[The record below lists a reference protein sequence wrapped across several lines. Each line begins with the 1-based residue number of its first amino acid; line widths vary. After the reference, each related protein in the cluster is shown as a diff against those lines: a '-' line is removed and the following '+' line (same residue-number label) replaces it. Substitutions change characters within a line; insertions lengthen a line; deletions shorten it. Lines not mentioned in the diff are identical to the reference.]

1 MPEYTYIS
9 HKVKKGET
17 LYGISRQY
25 TVEEHKI
32 LQANP
37 EIKITP
43 KGKGKYEIANLK
55 EGQILRIPQKK
66 KIGKRGVK
74 AITGNTTPKAGIK
87 EKYRV
92 TEWYPGTPT
101 EMKNPANV
109 KWAVYYKEK
118 GKYILKFK
126 KEIGEFTFHEQA
138 IGKDIKIVG
147 YLYSPELDNDSALS
161 VKVSPN
167 QKPSLTSLTLYDVK
181 KDKPLSQNA
190 KLKLGQ
196 ILYVVANTTGSVG
209 KKIEFTLL
217 KKEEKQGK
225 TEYKTVT
232 NTTEKVSTKGTATTA
247 FPLND
252 YKLLVNPIKKH
263 EYKVKA
269 QLEEGNA
276 KKDKPKQQP
285 KKEESIIYKGTIFFK
300 EGWNKFRETYKKMTT
315 SEEPQI
321 QKVSL
326 YIPGGKEKVSY
337 GEILKLKIEGK
348 NLKGQSIEYT
358 VYEDD
363 WPLKDEL
370 DSSIVQMKADV
381 QELDIQLTK
390 EMYKKGGT
398 SWLELA
404 DGKHEIYV
412 DVKLKGDILA
422 KSTKIIEVDTS
433 TIKMEPIPGNRAVM
447 TGEDKKGDCGQKYCI
462 KKGDKNEL
470 IREINIRLAGFGGNV
485 PTDEFTDRTEKMIKQ
500 FQRDYMKVPETGRI
514 CGNVLKAIDEFS
526 SKYELPSGIWQ
537 KRNNNNTNEML
548 CPCGICTGFGKGRGK
563 GEYNK
568 TAKIE
573 ANHKYEYP
581 GIHRSLLW
589 SLKAVLFYLNKTK
602 SSLGYSFKHIE
613 SGYRCQDR
621 NIQKGRGSTNHM
633 GKALDL
639 HFNKNG
645 KRASSIKEMEDI
657 RLNIFNK
664 YLGAKW
670 DWKKGQQ
677 DIFNLES
684 TSIGATSWVHYDVR
698 EFDLV
703 YLKDKY
709 FTKTQAGL
717 NGKSIIT
724 LAQELGFKNT
734 CNCLGAI
741 KIAKKKEDV
750 NTTCYCFNKGH
761 RTSSCNGKGITISK
775 EDYEKESERL
785 GVEIAIMEAIAKQ
798 ESKRSSFWEEG
809 QATILFERHKM
820 WEYLKKDKGK
830 TDKELMKLNKLYPNI
845 VNKDQGG
852 YGKYSEQYT
861 KLEEA
866 KKLDYTTALKACS
879 WGKFQVMGFNY
890 DVSFDS
896 PEDMEKAVNACEY
909 QQFRFF
915 IGYLENTSGLIRAM
929 KNKNWEEIARLYNGN
944 SWRTINPEYANNIKK
959 YYNEFK
965 K

>member
-1 MPEYTYIS
+1 MPEYTYIN

-269 QLEEGNA
+269 QFEEGNA

-326 YIPGGKEKVSY
+326 YIPGNKSKVSY
-337 GEILKLKIEGK
+337 GEKLKLKIEGK

-363 WPLKDEL
+363 GPLKDEL

-412 DVKLKGDILA
+412 DVKLKGEILA

-447 TGEDKKGDCGQKYCI
+447 TGEDKKIENCLCKQYDLIWGAKVSCEFRKKVVEICKELWPNDWQNTANNLMAVMAWETGESFSPSVKNRQSSATGLIQFMRDTAIQLGTTVEKLEKMTALEQLDYVRKYYYPQRNKKLEFVDFYLQVLFPASMGKPDEHVVFSKDGKGLDKNDKNYSLRIKAYPVNKGFDTNPKYGNNDGMVTKAEIKKGIQKYIDKGKINKATTFSCKVLAKKEDKKESI
-462 KKGDKNEL
+462 GKWHDPVDNPMRTKYNSYGNIKPVNGAYGDVRNGYTKYHSGLDLFALPYIKNEFDGTKVYACLDGIVEESVAGNQAGQTIRIKIYNVKDLLEQEKKVNYSLEFKKGEIKGIDIKESDEVYLIYMHLSKRYVKKGDK
-470 IREINIRLAGFGGNV
+470 V
-485 PTDEFTDRTEKMIKQ
+485 K
-500 FQRDYMKVPETGRI
+500 
-514 CGNVLKAIDEFS
+514 
-526 SKYELPSGIWQ
+526 SGDVIG
-537 KRNNNNTNEML
+537 L
-548 CPCGICTGFGKGRGK
+548 
-563 GEYNK
+563 
-568 TAKIE
+568 
-573 ANHKYEYP
+573 
-581 GIHRSLLW
+581 
-589 SLKAVLFYLNKTK
+589 
-602 SSLGYSFKHIE
+602 
-613 SGYRCQDR
+613 SGVS
-621 NIQKGRGSTNHM
+621 GS
-633 GKALDL
+633 
-639 HFNKNG
+639 
-645 KRASSIKEMEDI
+645 I
-657 RLNIFNK
+657 
-664 YLGAKW
+664 
-670 DWKKGQQ
+670 
-677 DIFNLES
+677 
-684 TSIGATSWVHYDVR
+684 
-698 EFDLV
+698 
-703 YLKDKY
+703 
-709 FTKTQAGL
+709 
-717 NGKSIIT
+717 
-724 LAQELGFKNT
+724 
-734 CNCLGAI
+734 
-741 KIAKKKEDV
+741 
-750 NTTCYCFNKGH
+750 
-761 RTSSCNGKGITISK
+761 
-775 EDYEKESERL
+775 
-785 GVEIAIMEAIAKQ
+785 
-798 ESKRSSFWEEG
+798 
-809 QATILFERHKM
+809 
-820 WEYLKKDKGK
+820 
-830 TDKELMKLNKLYPNI
+830 
-845 VNKDQGG
+845 
-852 YGKYSEQYT
+852 
-861 KLEEA
+861 
-866 KKLDYTTALKACS
+866 
-879 WGKFQVMGFNY
+879 
-890 DVSFDS
+890 
-896 PEDMEKAVNACEY
+896 
-909 QQFRFF
+909 
-915 IGYLENTSGLIRAM
+915 
-929 KNKNWEEIARLYNGN
+929 
-944 SWRTINPEYANNIKK
+944 ANNIPSPHLHFEITTILNAYGTGKTRRTNPARFVK
-959 YYNEFK
+959 LNSYNTKEQDEAVKFKYNENGHK
-965 K
+965 TKWNAPKQDQTKD

>member
-285 KKEESIIYKGTIFFK
+285 KKEESIIYKGTIFLK
-300 EGWNKFRETYKKMTT
+300 EGWNKFRETYKEMTT
-315 SEEPQI
+315 SEDPQI

-326 YIPGGKEKVSY
+326 YIPGNKSKVSY
-337 GEILKLKIEGK
+337 GEKLKLKIEGK

-447 TGEDKKGDCGQKYCI
+447 TGEDKKKEEKCPRCNKDFTLEEI
-462 KKGDKNEL
+462 KLVFTNASKSDLEKLLISLNAYRKKFEL
-470 IREINIRLAGFGGNV
+470 NTCAKKAHFFAQSIEESGRDLLGALEGEDFKHYTPKRLVEVFD
-485 PTDEFTDRTEKMIKQ
+485 TFR
-500 FQRDYMKVPETGRI
+500 
-514 CGNVLKAIDEFS
+514 
-526 SKYELPSGIWQ
+526 SKYEDYGRGN
-537 KRNNNNTNEML
+537 KRNIYKGMNDERLAYVDRKKAKPIAEAYLYGKTQGRETASNPIALANIAYSTKSDIGNQ
-548 CPCGICTGFGKGRGK
+548 GGNDGWNFKGRGLLQVT
-563 GEYNK
+563 GRGNYE
-568 TAKIE
+568 KIQKVIDKLAPE
-573 ANHKYEYP
+573 SKVNVFDSVP
-581 GIHRSLLW
+581 
-589 SLKAVLFYLNKTK
+589 
-602 SSLGYSFKHIE
+602 E
-613 SGYRCQDR
+613 SGYTPHQAAITGMAEWVEKSLYALASQSTKNNDDKIVN
-621 NIQKGRGSTNHM
+621 NIVNVLNEKTDSRAKRIVHYRGGSATATISGSSKKVNYTAPKDKNGNPKYKSTKEIFKIDECILLTGEKKEKKEEGKRAPWVEVAWKEFETYKGLREEESPLKEKISKYFMASGNSDLNYKSAWCAAFVKWCFNQTDYKDITPKGSAAAYAWAHYNNSKVQGNKWVDGWKNGEKCEPFVGAIIVFNYSHVAILI
-633 GKALDL
+633 GE
-639 HFNKNG
+639 NKNG
-645 KRASSIKEMEDI
+645 NSYVYLGGNQGNGDKRVGYQKISLGSVSKSSSTIYAIMKPEKYQVLDDEKKLPKYDVNSENDASSS
-657 RLNIFNK
+657 R
-664 YLGAKW
+664 
-670 DWKKGQQ
+670 
-677 DIFNLES
+677 
-684 TSIGATSWVHYDVR
+684 
-698 EFDLV
+698 
-703 YLKDKY
+703 
-709 FTKTQAGL
+709 
-717 NGKSIIT
+717 
-724 LAQELGFKNT
+724 
-734 CNCLGAI
+734 
-741 KIAKKKEDV
+741 
-750 NTTCYCFNKGH
+750 
-761 RTSSCNGKGITISK
+761 
-775 EDYEKESERL
+775 
-785 GVEIAIMEAIAKQ
+785 
-798 ESKRSSFWEEG
+798 
-809 QATILFERHKM
+809 
-820 WEYLKKDKGK
+820 
-830 TDKELMKLNKLYPNI
+830 
-845 VNKDQGG
+845 
-852 YGKYSEQYT
+852 
-861 KLEEA
+861 
-866 KKLDYTTALKACS
+866 
-879 WGKFQVMGFNY
+879 
-890 DVSFDS
+890 
-896 PEDMEKAVNACEY
+896 
-909 QQFRFF
+909 
-915 IGYLENTSGLIRAM
+915 
-929 KNKNWEEIARLYNGN
+929 
-944 SWRTINPEYANNIKK
+944 
-959 YYNEFK
+959 
-965 K
+965 

>member
-1 MPEYTYIS
+1 MPEYTYIN

-147 YLYSPELDNDSALS
+147 YLYSPELGNDSALS

-300 EGWNKFRETYKKMTT
+300 EGWNKFRETYKEMTT

-326 YIPGGKEKVSY
+326 YIPGNKRKVSY
-337 GEILKLKIEGK
+337 GEKLKLKIEGK

-447 TGEDKKGDCGQKYCI
+447 TGEDKKIENCLCKQYDLIWGAKVSCEFRKKVVEISKRQNFDPNHLMAVMKVETSGTFSPSKIELRPNGKYRKDGSPKKEYRGLTKNEILKLDENFAGAVGLIQFTPAAINGLNSYYKLTLTKRKLALMTDLEQLDYVEKYIVMWKDVNKIKNKLTLADLYLLVFAPSKMNGSDDSTTLYKEGTSYYEANKSIDTDGKNGITKKELAKRAYDSYIEGKGYKAKEFSCGLVP
-462 KKGDKNEL
+462 KKETDKNEKGVL
-470 IREINIRLAGFGGNV
+470 
-485 PTDEFTDRTEKMIKQ
+485 DE
-500 FQRDYMKVPETGRI
+500 MK
-514 CGNVLKAIDEFS
+514 
-526 SKYELPSGIWQ
+526 EL
-537 KRNNNNTNEML
+537 
-548 CPCGICTGFGKGRGK
+548 
-563 GEYNK
+563 
-568 TAKIE
+568 
-573 ANHKYEYP
+573 
-581 GIHRSLLW
+581 
-589 SLKAVLFYLNKTK
+589 VD
-602 SSLGYSFKHIE
+602 KHIPYSQE
-613 SGYRCQDR
+613 GVR
-621 NIQKGRGSTNHM
+621 NSMSKEGL
-633 GKALDL
+633 KALDCSETVAIYL
-639 HFNKNG
+639 YKLGITSEVKAIYTGLMTTQSDFRKAINSDKIDFVSGSNKSDFKPERGDIFVWRKSNGVGHTGIVYEYDESTDLVTILEAIGRTGAVGESQQVKNG
-645 KRASSIKEMEDI
+645 GYS
-657 RLNIFNK
+657 
-664 YLGAKW
+664 
-670 DWKKGQQ
+670 
-677 DIFNLES
+677 
-684 TSIGATSWVHYDVR
+684 
-698 EFDLV
+698 
-703 YLKDKY
+703 
-709 FTKTQAGL
+709 
-717 NGKSIIT
+717 
-724 LAQELGFKNT
+724 
-734 CNCLGAI
+734 
-741 KIAKKKEDV
+741 
-750 NTTCYCFNKGH
+750 
-761 RTSSCNGKGITISK
+761 GKGCSRT
-775 EDYEKESERL
+775 
-785 GVEIAIMEAIAKQ
+785 AIYMRNSGAL
-798 ESKRSSFWEEG
+798 STHDGW
-809 QATILFERHKM
+809 
-820 WEYLKKDKGK
+820 KGYFRPK
-830 TDKELMKLNKLYPNI
+830 N
-845 VNKDQGG
+845 
-852 YGKYSEQYT
+852 YT
-861 KLEEA
+861 K
-866 KKLDYTTALKACS
+866 KL
-879 WGKFQVMGFNY
+879 
-890 DVSFDS
+890 
-896 PEDMEKAVNACEY
+896 
-909 QQFRFF
+909 
-915 IGYLENTSGLIRAM
+915 
-929 KNKNWEEIARLYNGN
+929 
-944 SWRTINPEYANNIKK
+944 
-959 YYNEFK
+959 
-965 K
+965 

>member
-326 YIPGGKEKVSY
+326 YIPGNKSKVSY
-337 GEILKLKIEGK
+337 GEKLKLKIEGK

-363 WPLKDEL
+363 GPLKDEL

-412 DVKLKGDILA
+412 DVKLKGEILA

-447 TGEDKKGDCGQKYCI
+447 TGEDKKIENCLCKQYDLIWGAKVSCEFRKKVVKICKELWGESRKIDMANGLMAVMKVETSGTFSPSKIELKPTGKYRPNGQPKKDYRGLNREEILLLDENFSGAVGLIQFTSIAIQDLNKKYSISLTKRKLALMTNVEQLDYVEKYFRLFDRYKKVKSPEDIYLIVFAPIGVGKDDDYVLYDKDTTKKEYEWNESVDKKDGNNDGKIQRREILNRYYNSVKEGKGKKTTTFDCGVIPI
-462 KKGDKNEL
+462 KKEPKKESSSKWHDPVDNP
-470 IREINIRLAGFGGNV
+470 RLTKYNWDGNV
-485 PTDEFTDRTEKMIKQ
+485 KPSSATYGWCRRYANGNKKYHSGVDFFAIPGKDKVYSCLKGNIHQVRYSASAGWIVRVKIQNVKDLLEQERKVNYKTQYTDELKGIDLKETDNVYFIYMHLQSVFFTEK
-500 FQRDYMKVPETGRI
+500 D
-514 CGNVLKAIDEFS
+514 
-526 SKYELPSGIWQ
+526 GI
-537 KRNNNNTNEML
+537 
-548 CPCGICTGFGKGRGK
+548 
-563 GEYNK
+563 NK
-568 TAKIE
+568 TEVDAGT
-573 ANHKYEYP
+573 P
-581 GIHRSLLW
+581 
-589 SLKAVLFYLNKTK
+589 
-602 SSLGYSFKHIE
+602 LGYAGV
-613 SGYRCQDR
+613 SG
-621 NIQKGRGSTNHM
+621 
-633 GKALDL
+633 
-639 HFNKNG
+639 
-645 KRASSIKEMEDI
+645 SI
-657 RLNIFNK
+657 
-664 YLGAKW
+664 A
-670 DWKKGQQ
+670 
-677 DIFNLES
+677 
-684 TSIGATSWVHYDVR
+684 
-698 EFDLV
+698 
-703 YLKDKY
+703 
-709 FTKTQAGL
+709 
-717 NGKSIIT
+717 
-724 LAQELGFKNT
+724 
-734 CNCLGAI
+734 
-741 KIAKKKEDV
+741 
-750 NTTCYCFNKGH
+750 NKGH
-761 RTSSCNGKGITISK
+761 APH
-775 EDYEKESERL
+775 L
-785 GVEIAIMEAIAKQ
+785 HLEIATVLDAYK
-798 ESKRSSFWEEG
+798 KGEG
-809 QATILFERHKM
+809 VRTNPARFV
-820 WEYLKKDKGK
+820 
-830 TDKELMKLNKLYPNI
+830 KLNSYNT
-845 VNKDQGG
+845 KDQ
-852 YGKYSEQYT
+852 
-861 KLEEA
+861 
-866 KKLDYTTALKACS
+866 D
-879 WGKFQVMGFNY
+879 N
-890 DVSFDS
+890 
-896 PEDMEKAVNACEY
+896 
-909 QQFRFF
+909 
-915 IGYLENTSGLIRAM
+915 ENKPHYHKGS
-929 KNKNWEEIARLYNGN
+929 
-944 SWRTINPEYANNIKK
+944 
-959 YYNEFK
+959 
-965 K
+965 

>member
-1 MPEYTYIS
+1 MPEYTYIN

-55 EGQILRIPQKK
+55 KGQILRIPQKK

-363 WPLKDEL
+363 GPLKDEL

-412 DVKLKGDILA
+412 DVKLKGEILA

-447 TGEDKKGDCGQKYCI
+447 TGEDKKKEEKCPRCKILTENELKQIFTKATPQTIKEVTAAFNEVNVKLGIDTCQKKAHFFAQIREESGLTLTPHEPESLNYSARRLKDGDFVSGKGWVKDLVNGGHYESGNWKGSPFSYFKNNPKEADLYGRKDLNKYGDGGIQKANQEAIANRAYANRNGNGNIASGDGWKYRGRGLIQLTGRDKYDLVNSELKSKGISVIIDASNVNNNREGTIASIAYWSANKLNTKAAAGISKTNVDFITKVINYHTDSYTARWNHFESNLTIFKVNQCSKDNQNQPITNNKSCTDDCSQCYNYADVWDNPVISSDNGGKNNNRVDHGSSRGHKGVDILSGSTYKDIHSIMCGIVESVVTSFKRNQYKSSSLGNVVNIKSKDKNGKIVYILYCHLDEI
-462 KKGDKNEL
+462 YVKKGDKVKHGQKIALSGSTGNASDGSLPNGVSGRGIKKENWHVHIEACADGAGL
-470 IREINIRLAGFGGNV
+470 TTFYGKTRLQ
-485 PTDEFTDRTEKMIKQ
+485 PE
-500 FQRDYMKVPETGRI
+500 DYMKTKFDEN
-514 CGNVLKAIDEFS
+514 GN
-526 SKYELPSGIWQ
+526 
-537 KRNNNNTNEML
+537 
-548 CPCGICTGFGKGRGK
+548 
-563 GEYNK
+563 
-568 TAKIE
+568 
-573 ANHKYEYP
+573 
-581 GIHRSLLW
+581 
-589 SLKAVLFYLNKTK
+589 
-602 SSLGYSFKHIE
+602 
-613 SGYRCQDR
+613 
-621 NIQKGRGSTNHM
+621 
-633 GKALDL
+633 
-639 HFNKNG
+639 
-645 KRASSIKEMEDI
+645 
-657 RLNIFNK
+657 
-664 YLGAKW
+664 
-670 DWKKGQQ
+670 
-677 DIFNLES
+677 
-684 TSIGATSWVHYDVR
+684 
-698 EFDLV
+698 
-703 YLKDKY
+703 
-709 FTKTQAGL
+709 
-717 NGKSIIT
+717 
-724 LAQELGFKNT
+724 
-734 CNCLGAI
+734 AI
-741 KIAKKKEDV
+741 K
-750 NTTCYCFNKGH
+750 
-761 RTSSCNGKGITISK
+761 
-775 EDYEKESERL
+775 
-785 GVEIAIMEAIAKQ
+785 
-798 ESKRSSFWEEG
+798 
-809 QATILFERHKM
+809 
-820 WEYLKKDKGK
+820 
-830 TDKELMKLNKLYPNI
+830 
-845 VNKDQGG
+845 
-852 YGKYSEQYT
+852 
-861 KLEEA
+861 
-866 KKLDYTTALKACS
+866 
-879 WGKFQVMGFNY
+879 
-890 DVSFDS
+890 
-896 PEDMEKAVNACEY
+896 
-909 QQFRFF
+909 
-915 IGYLENTSGLIRAM
+915 
-929 KNKNWEEIARLYNGN
+929 
-944 SWRTINPEYANNIKK
+944 
-959 YYNEFK
+959 
-965 K
+965 